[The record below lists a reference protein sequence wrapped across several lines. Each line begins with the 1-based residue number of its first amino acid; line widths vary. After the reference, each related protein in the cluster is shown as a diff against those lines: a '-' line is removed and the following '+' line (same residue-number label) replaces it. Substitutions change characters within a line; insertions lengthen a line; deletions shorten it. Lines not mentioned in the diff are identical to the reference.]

1 MRKKLSTS
9 RISKVSTI
17 KLNAASYV
25 YNGKVRTPAV
35 TVKDAAGNIL
45 TKNKDYKATY
55 SAGRKNVGKYSVKVT
70 LCGNKYKDSKTM
82 YFTINPKGT
91 TIAATASGKGSMT
104 VRWNKQM
111 TQTTGYQLQY
121 CANKNFRS
129 GTKVK
134 TVSKNK
140 TIRTSVKKLA
150 SRKTYYVR
158 VRTYKTV
165 KINGKSVTFYSAWSK
180 AKSVKVK

>member
-1 MRKKLSTS
+1 M
-9 RISKVSTI
+9 
-17 KLNAASYV
+17 
-25 YNGKVRTPAV
+25 P
-35 TVKDAAGNIL
+35 
-45 TKNKDYKATY
+45 
-55 SAGRKNVGKYSVKVT
+55 
-70 LCGNKYKDSKTM
+70 
-82 YFTINPKGT
+82 
-91 TIAATASGKGSMT
+91 

-150 SRKTYYVR
+150 SRKTYC
-158 VRTYKTV
+158 TCE
-165 KINGKSVTFYSAWSK
+165 NLQDSK
-180 AKSVKVK
+180 DKWKVSDIILCVEQGESS